1 MRVKKRIFCGFLLL
15 LCCSFTGCG
24 AKLFEL
30 TDEEESMI
38 VLYSA
43 KIVSKYNRAQ
53 DTGYC
58 YVEETEE
65 EDVPEE
71 PEREPEEGQEPEE
84 PVHSFSDIIDIDGL
98 QFEYQ
103 GYDVATEYSTADIVL
118 PDADAGYSYLILH
131 ILVTNTTDQEMKV
144 DLLSDPISYTLSLND
159 GVSAECI
166 STLSMEDLSTY
177 YNSSLGAQATDDTVL
192 LFQIKTEYLQEITGL
207 ALQVVK
213 QGQTYNVILQ

>member
-1 MRVKKRIFCGFLLL
+1 MKVKKRIFCGFLLL

-24 AKLFEL
+24 VQLFEL

-65 EDVPEE
+65 EDAPEE
-71 PEREPEEGQEPEE
+71 VKPEEDVESEE
-84 PVHSFSDIIDIDGL
+84 PVHSFTDIIDIEGL
-98 QFEYQ
+98 RFEYQ
-103 GYDVATEYSTADIVL
+103 GYDVATDYSTADIVL
-118 PDADAGYSYLILH
+118 PSADEGYSYLILH
-131 ILVTNTTDQEMKV
+131 ILVTNTTDQEMQV

-177 YNSSLGAQATDDTVL
+177 YNSSFGAQATDDAVL